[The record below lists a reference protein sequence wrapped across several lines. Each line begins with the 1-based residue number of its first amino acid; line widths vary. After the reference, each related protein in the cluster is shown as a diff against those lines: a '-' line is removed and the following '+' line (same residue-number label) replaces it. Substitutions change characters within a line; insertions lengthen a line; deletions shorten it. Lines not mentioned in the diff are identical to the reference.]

1 MTNTV
6 TQGPP
11 PDTDGRPNESK
22 PTSDS
27 QIKSAPVED
36 DVELDVKVGDVKD
49 LDQAEV
55 FLHEHGFSHTYLHS
69 LLQDEQ
75 AQKKICRRVDW
86 ILMPLLCGTYMLQYI
101 DKQTLSYSAV
111 FDLFEST
118 GTTSNQY
125 SWLASIFYFGYLF
138 FEWPASYLAQRF
150 PTGRVVSIFVITWGC
165 LLMVTAACQNFA
177 GLAVCRF
184 FLGCCEALVTPTFML
199 LVGQFYIR
207 KEQPARAGAFY
218 CFNGVGSSVGGILFY
233 AVGQGDGFTVWR
245 SIFILCG
252 GVTVC
257 WGVVLLWFLPNNIMT
272 AKRFTSEEKALLIA
286 RTQQN
291 QTGVYNQT
299 IKISQIK
306 EALLDPQ
313 CWILFFFTLLN
324 ETVNGGV
331 ANFGKLIVKGLS
343 GGDALLTT
351 AYGIPQGAWQVFFVF
366 TGPYIASRFKNIRTI
381 IMIIYILP
389 TIVGFSLF
397 WNLDHEKHPK
407 GLLVCY
413 YIVGSY
419 VASLVLALQLPA
431 TNVGGYTK
439 RVTATA
445 FVFLGY
451 CAGNIIGPHA
461 WLASEAPVYQ
471 TGCKVC
477 LACACGQIGLCVA
490 LRTMLIYRNK
500 KRDQQQMQEVPLD
513 GFGEAIEDRTDFE
526 NPAFRYSY

>member
-1 MTNTV
+1 MTT
-6 TQGPP
+6 TISQRPSS
-11 PDTDGRPNESK
+11 DTGGRQDESK
-22 PTSDS
+22 PISDS
-27 QIKSAPVED
+27 QIKSAPVHD
-36 DVELDVKVGDVKD
+36 DVELDVKAGDVKD

-55 FLHEHGFSHTYLHS
+55 FLHEHGFSHTYLQS

-138 FEWPASYLAQRF
+138 FEWPASYLAQHF

-165 LLMVTAACQNFA
+165 LLMITAACQNFA

-252 GVTVC
+252 GVTV
-257 WGVVLLWFLPNNIMT
+257 LF
-272 AKRFTSEEKALLIA
+272 
-286 RTQQN
+286 
-291 QTGVYNQT
+291 YNQT
-299 IKISQIK
+299 IKTSQIK

-381 IMIIYILP
+381 IMIIYIFP
-389 TIVGFSLF
+389 TIIRFSLF
-397 WNLDHEKHPK
+397 WNLDHDKHPK

-490 LRTMLIYRNK
+490 LRAMLIRRNK
-500 KRDQQQMQEVPLD
+500 KRDQQMHEVPLD
-513 GFGEAIEDRTDFE
+513 GVDEAIEDRTDFE